1 MLVDSTALPQQA
13 IKDIL
18 DSAFRSAG
26 QRCSALRVVYL
37 QNDIAPAFL
46 DMLYGAMDELVVG
59 DPWDPSTDIGPI
71 INEGAQTEIVN
82 YIEGASSEG
91 RLLKRLSVPPAGT
104 FVAPSV
110 IKVGGIHDMHRE
122 IFGPVLHVATYK
134 AHEIGRVV
142 SDINGSGY
150 GLTFGLHTRIDD
162 RVEALTTCLNVGNI
176 YVNRNQIGAVVGSQ
190 PFGGE
195 GLSGTGPKAGGPNY
209 VRRFAGLAPPPAI
222 APVQQEP
229 LALAKVQAAL
239 DAMPPV
245 PRESVGTLSLPGPTG
260 ESNRLSLYP
269 RGVVLCLGPLPADA
283 ATQAAVA
290 RSNGCLPLTIHPGAN
305 SESTL
310 SGYLN
315 RDDLARLSGFDAVV
329 LWSDEADL
337 RAARKALAER
347 NGPLIPLIADHDM
360 ADRCVI
366 ERHVCIDTTASGGN
380 ASLMAGAAGR
390 ALGAPA
396 MR

>member
-1 MLVDSTALPQQA
+1 MAATVAPDAPLIAETGGLNAMFVDSTALPQQA

-176 YVNRNQIGAVVGSQ
+176 YVNRNQIGAIVGSQ

-245 PRESVGTLSLPGPTG
+245 PRESVGSPVLARPDRRIQPALALSAWRRALPWASACRRRHPGG
-260 ESNRLSLYP
+260 GRAQQRLSAPYDSSGCKQRKHFVRLFEP
-269 RGVVLCLGPLPADA
+269 R
-283 ATQAAVA
+283 
-290 RSNGCLPLTIHPGAN
+290 
-305 SESTL
+305 
-310 SGYLN
+310 
-315 RDDLARLSGFDAVV
+315 
-329 LWSDEADL
+329 
-337 RAARKALAER
+337 
-347 NGPLIPLIADHDM
+347 
-360 ADRCVI
+360 
-366 ERHVCIDTTASGGN
+366 
-380 ASLMAGAAGR
+380 
-390 ALGAPA
+390 
-396 MR
+396 